1 MCLSLSWSTIIF
13 LLHNYYLFSS
23 KRCLLNQNIFCLKSK
38 QEMPHSHMPPHN
50 SQVFP
55 DPCITCNDQEKV
67 WSHKATQSLK
77 T

>member
-1 MCLSLSWSTIIF
+1 
-13 LLHNYYLFSS
+13 
-23 KRCLLNQNIFCLKSK
+23 
-38 QEMPHSHMPPHN
+38 MPHSHMPPHN

-55 DPCITCNDQEKV
+55 DPRIICNDQEKA